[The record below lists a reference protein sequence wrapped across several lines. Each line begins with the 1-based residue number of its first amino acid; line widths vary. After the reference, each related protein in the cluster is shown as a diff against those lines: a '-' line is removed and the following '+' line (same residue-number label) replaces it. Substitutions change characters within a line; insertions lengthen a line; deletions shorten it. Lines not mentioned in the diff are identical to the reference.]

1 MIFAAHSEKIS
12 GKISVS
18 LVNPGVRV
26 DSHNKNE
33 VERIFTS
40 APFIADLGLELVS
53 IESGE
58 CRSRLVLANRHLQQD
73 GFVHFGVQA
82 TVADHTAG
90 AAGASMAKPGQIVLT
105 SDFSLKL
112 LRSAKGSRLECI
124 ATVLKAGLSLTVV
137 ESEVYCGT
145 ADDMRLVSKAT
156 VTLAVVNPRQVPDT
170 SVPT

>member
-1 MIFAAHSEKIS
+1 
-12 GKISVS
+12 
-18 LVNPGVRV
+18 V

-112 LRSAKGSRLECI
+112 LRSAKGTRLECI
-124 ATVLKAGLSLTVV
+124 ATVLKAGSSLTVV

-145 ADDMRLVSKAT
+145 ADEMRLVSKAT
-156 VTLAVVNPRQVPDT
+156 VTLAVVNPRKIPDT
-170 SVPT
+170 RPV

>member
-1 MIFAAHSEKIS
+1 M
-12 GKISVS
+12 
-18 LVNPGVRV
+18 
-26 DSHNKNE
+26 DSFNKNE
-33 VERIFTS
+33 VERIFSS
-40 APFIADLGLELVS
+40 APFIADMGLELVA

-90 AAGASMAKPGQIVLT
+90 AAGASTAKPGQIVLT

-112 LRSAKGSRLECI
+112 LRSARGTHLECI
-124 ATVLKAGLSLTVV
+124 ATVLKAGSSLTVV

-145 ADDMRLVSKAT
+145 ADDMRLVSKAM
-156 VTLAVVNPRQVPDT
+156 VTLAVVSPRGQNPG
-170 SVPT
+170 

>member
-1 MIFAAHSEKIS
+1 MGI
-12 GKISVS
+12 
-18 LVNPGVRV
+18 L
-26 DSHNKNE
+26 NKNE
-33 VERIFTS
+33 VERIFSS

-53 IESGE
+53 IEAGE

-90 AAGASMAKPGQIVLT
+90 AAGAAMARPGQIVLT

-112 LRSAKGSRLECI
+112 LRSAKGTHLECI
-124 ATVLKAGLSLTVV
+124 ATVLKAGSSLTVV

-145 ADDMRLVSKAT
+145 ADNMRLVSKAA
-156 VTLAVVNPRQVPDT
+156 VTLAVVSPRDVPAKQA
-170 SVPT
+170 

>member
-1 MIFAAHSEKIS
+1 MDNF
-12 GKISVS
+12 
-18 LVNPGVRV
+18 
-26 DSHNKNE
+26 NKNE
-33 VERIFTS
+33 VERIFSS

-53 IESGE
+53 TESGE
-58 CRSRLVLANRHLQQD
+58 CCSRLALARKHLQQD

-90 AAGASMAKPGQIVLT
+90 AAGASVAKAGQIVLT

-112 LRSAKGSRLECI
+112 LRSAKGTHLECI
-124 ATVLKAGLSLTVV
+124 ATVLKAGSSLTVV

-156 VTLAVVNPRQVPDT
+156 VTLAVVSPREV
-170 SVPT
+170 SVT

>member
-1 MIFAAHSEKIS
+1 MDN
-12 GKISVS
+12 
-18 LVNPGVRV
+18 L
-26 DSHNKNE
+26 NKNE
-33 VERIFTS
+33 VERIFSS
-40 APFIADLGLELVS
+40 APFIADLGLEMVS

-58 CRSRLVLANRHLQQD
+58 CRSRLVLANRHMQQD

-90 AAGASMAKPGQIVLT
+90 AAGASAARAGQIVLT

-112 LRSAKGSRLECI
+112 LRSAKGTHLECV
-124 ATVLKAGLSLTVV
+124 ATVLKAGSSLTVV

-156 VTLAVVNPRQVPDT
+156 VTLAVVSPREVPG
-170 SVPT
+170 SA

>member
-1 MIFAAHSEKIS
+1 MDNLNRK
-12 GKISVS
+12 
-18 LVNPGVRV
+18 
-26 DSHNKNE
+26 E
-33 VERIFTS
+33 VERIFSS
-40 APFIADLGLELVS
+40 APFIADLGLEPTS

-90 AAGASMAKPGQIVLT
+90 AAGASVAGPGQIVLT

-112 LRSAKGSRLECI
+112 LRSAKGTQLECI
-124 ATVLKAGLSLTVV
+124 ATVLKAGSSLTVV

-145 ADDMRLVSKAT
+145 VGDMRLVSKAT
-156 VTLAVVNPRQVPDT
+156 VTLAVVSPRP
-170 SVPT
+170 